1 MMRFGVTLRPQPLLR
16 RRPLLARWSS
26 STSSD
31 AESQSSL
38 SRRPT
43 RLSMRDDGLRLS
55 DFIFASSSSSSTV
68 LRHDGAATSSAATK
82 NSPPMIQPA
91 EIGGD
96 EYYDED
102 VDFIVTD
109 AMQSPRGGV
118 TAAAPATNA
127 LERLRRQ
134 MIANEGDDDEGDEY
148 DNNDSTSTTTLKF
161 HLKTYGCQ
169 MNVNDTDIVRSILM
183 NHHNAAKTY
192 PTREDASSTT
202 TSTSLLRFIETN
214 NEVEADVLLTNT
226 CAIRDN
232 AEQKVWHRLKT
243 LRSHDKNYPLP
254 IAVNTTTMNTTTT
267 TTTTKNKKKRIVC
280 VLGCMAERLKDD
292 MFKDGTAD
300 VVVGPDAYRSLP
312 YLISTLV
319 ITTPPP
325 LPTTTATTDPT
336 HSKTMTK
343 SSTPRLLPT
352 ERAMNVQLSHNET
365 YADIFPQRRATAA
378 SDSNNNNNNN
388 NNEDVTAFVSIM
400 RGCNNMCSYCVVP
413 FTRGRERSRDMTS
426 IVSEIRRLINEEDIR
441 EVILLGQNVNSYH
454 DISSS
459 SRNNNNSNNDNGTDT
474 NSNYRTSNDG
484 FTNIFRLRHGSG
496 HRFADLLDEVSN
508 LSPELRVRFT
518 SPHPKDYPP
527 DLLSLMS
534 ERSNICNHIH
544 MPAQSGSSTVLERMR
559 RGYTREAYLE
569 LIHDVR
575 TKIPN
580 VAISSDFITGFCGE
594 TKYEHAD
601 TLSLLTNVKFDQAYM
616 FAYSMREKTHAHR
629 TMIDDVLPH
638 VKARRLNE
646 IITAFRTTVQ
656 CHNEQVELGQLR
668 LVLIE
673 GMAKRSTIE
682 NKMFSGRTDQNKR
695 VVFDSEPCR
704 IEEELVQHLRH
715 PRFDIMTSLLNV
727 DVDDDDL
734 GLQTKVELSRGD
746 YVIVHITDVRGHT
759 LKGRC
764 VMRSSIAGFERLM
777 TMHES
782 ICQTHHPQI
791 IDRIMTL

>member
-1 MMRFGVTLRPQPLLR
+1 
-16 RRPLLARWSS
+16 
-26 STSSD
+26 
-31 AESQSSL
+31 L

-43 RLSMRDDGLRLS
+43 RLLNDDGLSLS
-55 DFIFASSSSSSTV
+55 HFIINASSSV
-68 LRHDGAATSSAATK
+68 LQHDDGATSSAADK
-82 NSPPMIQPA
+82 DLPPIIQPA

-96 EYYDED
+96 EYYDDD

-109 AMQSPRGGV
+109 AMQSRDSST
-118 TAAAPATNA
+118 TAAAPTTA
-127 LERLRRQ
+127 LDRLKQQ
-134 MIANEGDDDEGDEY
+134 MIANEGDDVVDE
-148 DNNDSTSTTTLKF
+148 NNDSMTMMTLKF

-169 MNVNDTDIVRSILM
+169 MNVNDTDIVRSILI
-183 NHHNAAKTY
+183 NHHHTANTNP
-192 PTREDASSTT
+192 PTTEDASSSPSSST
-202 TSTSLLRFIETN
+202 TSASLLRFIETN
-214 NEVEADVLLTNT
+214 NEIEANVLLTNT

-254 IAVNTTTMNTTTT
+254 ITTVNNTTALTK
-267 TTTTKNKKKRIVC
+267 TTTKNKKKRIVC

-312 YLISTLV
+312 NLISTLV
-319 ITTPPP
+319 ITTPPS
-325 LPTTTATTDPT
+325 TTATTAHPKIT
-336 HSKTMTK
+336 TTK
-343 SSTPRLLPT
+343 SPLLLLPT

-365 YADIFPQRRATAA
+365 YSDIFPLRAPAAAAA
-378 SDSNNNNNNN
+378 S
-388 NNEDVTAFVSIM
+388 NNESVTAFVSIM

-426 IVSEIRRLINEEDIR
+426 IIHEIRRLIDEEDIR

-454 DISSS
+454 DSSS
-459 SRNNNNSNNDNGTDT
+459 SSHNNKNNVNNDNGGTT
-474 NSNYRTSNDG
+474 TTTTSTYRTSNDG

-534 ERSNICNHIH
+534 ERSNICNQLH
-544 MPAQSGSSTVLERMR
+544 MPAQSGSSSVLERMR

-580 VAISSDFITGFCGE
+580 VALSSDFISGFCDE
-594 TKYEHAD
+594 TEDEHED
-601 TLSLLTNVKFDQAYM
+601 TVSLLRQVQFDQAYM

-629 TMIDDVLPH
+629 TMIDNVLPH

-646 IITAFRTTVQ
+646 IITTFRSTVQ
-656 CHNEQVELGQLR
+656 FHNEQVELGQLR

-673 GMAKRSTIE
+673 GEAKRSTVE

-695 VVFDSEPCR
+695 VVFDSEPCW
-704 IEEELVQHLRH
+704 IEEEFVHLH
-715 PRFDIMTSLLNV
+715 PPFFDITSLLNV
-727 DVDDDDL
+727 DANDV

-764 VMRSSIAGFERLM
+764 IMRSSIVGFERLM
-777 TMHES
+777 NMHQS
-782 ICQTHHPQI
+782 LLPDSSSST

>member
-1 MMRFGVTLRPQPLLR
+1 MRFGVTLLVRRQPLLR
-16 RRPLLARWSS
+16 RRPLLTRW
-26 STSSD
+26 STSSNSSD
-31 AESQSSL
+31 ETDTQSSL

-43 RLSMRDDGLRLS
+43 TRLWMKDDGLSLS
-55 DFIFASSSSSSTV
+55 RFINASS
-68 LRHDGAATSSAATK
+68 GGATSSAADE
-82 NSPPMIQPA
+82 NLPPLIQPA

-96 EYYDED
+96 EYHDDTDED
-102 VDFIVTD
+102 VDFMVTD

-118 TAAAPATNA
+118 TAIATNVV
-127 LERLRRQ
+127 LDRLKQQ
-134 MIANEGDDDEGDEY
+134 MIANEGDDEDVGEH
-148 DNNDSTSTTTLKF
+148 NNDSLTMLTLKF

-169 MNVNDTDIVRSILM
+169 MNVNDTDIVRSILI
-183 NHHNAAKTY
+183 NHHNTAKTN
-192 PTREDASSTT
+192 PSTEDASSATT

-214 NEVEADVLLTNT
+214 NEIEADVLLTNT

-254 IAVNTTTMNTTTT
+254 IAVNTT

-336 HSKTMTK
+336 HSTKMTK
-343 SSTPRLLPT
+343 SSSPRLLPT

-365 YADIFPQRRATAA
+365 YADIFPLRRATAT

-388 NNEDVTAFVSIM
+388 NNNENVTAFVSIM

-426 IVSEIRRLINEEDIR
+426 IIHEIRRLIDEDDIR

-454 DISSS
+454 DSSS
-459 SRNNNNSNNDNGTDT
+459 SHHNNNNNSNNDNCTNT
-474 NSNYRTSNDG
+474 NSTYRTSNDG

-527 DLLSLMS
+527 DLLTLMS
-534 ERSNICNHIH
+534 ERSNICNHLH
-544 MPAQSGSSTVLERMR
+544 MPAQSGSSSVLERMR

-575 TKIPN
+575 SKIPN
-580 VAISSDFITGFCGE
+580 VAISSDFISGFCDE
-594 TKYEHAD
+594 TEDEHDD
-601 TLSLLTNVKFDQAYM
+601 TVSLLRQVQFDQAYM

-629 TMIDDVLPH
+629 TMVDNVLPH

-646 IITAFRTTVQ
+646 IITTFRSTVQ
-656 CHNEQVELGQLR
+656 FHNEQVELGQLR

-673 GMAKRSTIE
+673 GEAKRSTVV

-695 VVFDSEPCR
+695 VVFDSKSCW
-704 IEEELVQHLRH
+704 IEEELVHHLH
-715 PRFDIMTSLLNV
+715 PPGCNVITSLLY
-727 DVDDDDL
+727 VDDENDL

-782 ICQTHHPQI
+782 ILPDPSSSSL
-791 IDRIMTL
+791 DRIMTL

>member
-1 MMRFGVTLRPQPLLR
+1 LK
-16 RRPLLARWSS
+16 
-26 STSSD
+26 
-31 AESQSSL
+31 
-38 SRRPT
+38 
-43 RLSMRDDGLRLS
+43 DDGLRLS
-55 DFIFASSSSSSTV
+55 HFINASSTSTV
-68 LRHDGAATSSAATK
+68 LQHDDDATSGAAD
-82 NSPPMIQPA
+82 NNLPPLIQPA
-91 EIGGD
+91 GIGGD
-96 EYYDED
+96 EYYDEIDDND

-109 AMQSPRGGV
+109 AMQSRGSST
-118 TAAAPATNA
+118 TAAAPTTS
-127 LERLRRQ
+127 LDRLKQQ
-134 MIANEGDDDEGDEY
+134 MIANEGNDEDVDE
-148 DNNDSTSTTTLKF
+148 NNDSLKMMTLKF

-169 MNVNDTDIVRSILM
+169 MNVNDTDIVRSILI
-183 NHHNAAKTY
+183 NHHHTAKDN
-192 PTREDASSTT
+192 PTTEDAVSSATT
-202 TSTSLLRFIETN
+202 TTSLLRFIETN
-214 NEVEADVLLTNT
+214 NEIEADVLLTNT

-254 IAVNTTTMNTTTT
+254 ITVNNTTTT
-267 TTTTKNKKKRIVC
+267 TTTKTTTTKSTIKNKKKRIVC

-312 YLISTLV
+312 HLISTLV
-319 ITTPPP
+319 IPTPPP
-325 LPTTTATTDPT
+325 VTVTASTNTTHPTTTTTT
-336 HSKTMTK
+336 TTK
-343 SSTPRLLPT
+343 APLLLLPT

-365 YADIFPQRRATAA
+365 YSDIFPLRAAPAIA
-378 SDSNNNNNNN
+378 SASNNNNNK
-388 NNEDVTAFVSIM
+388 DVTAFVSIM

-426 IVSEIRRLINEEDIR
+426 IIYEIRRLIDEEGIR

-454 DISSS
+454 DSSS
-459 SRNNNNSNNDNGTDT
+459 SHNNDNGGTT
-474 NSNYRTSNDG
+474 TTATSTYRTSNDG

-534 ERSNICNHIH
+534 ERSNICNHLH
-544 MPAQSGSSTVLERMR
+544 MPAQSGSSSVLERMR

-580 VAISSDFITGFCGE
+580 VAISSDFISGFCNE
-594 TKYEHAD
+594 TEDEHYD
-601 TLSLLTNVKFDQAYM
+601 TVSLMRQVQFDQAYM

-629 TMIDDVLPH
+629 TMVDNVLPH

-646 IITAFRTTVQ
+646 IINTFRTTVQ
-656 CHNEQVELGQLR
+656 FHNEQVELGQLR

-673 GMAKRSTIE
+673 GEAKRSTVE

-695 VVFDSEPCR
+695 VVFDSEPCW
-704 IEEELVQHLRH
+704 IEEEFVHLHSRGYN
-715 PRFDIMTSLLNV
+715 ITSLLN
-727 DVDDDDL
+727 DDDDSYNNDV
-734 GLQTKVELSRGD
+734 GLQTKVELSCGD

-764 VMRSSIAGFERLM
+764 IMRSSIVGFERLM
-777 TMHES
+777 NMHQS
-782 ICQTHHPQI
+782 LLSDSSSSN

>member
-1 MMRFGVTLRPQPLLR
+1 MN
-16 RRPLLARWSS
+16 
-26 STSSD
+26 
-31 AESQSSL
+31 
-38 SRRPT
+38 
-43 RLSMRDDGLRLS
+43 
-55 DFIFASSSSSSTV
+55 SSSTV
-68 LRHDGAATSSAATK
+68 LQHDGATTNVNLPLK
-82 NSPPMIQPA
+82 IQPA

-96 EYYDED
+96 EYHDDD

-109 AMQSPRGGV
+109 AMQSRSSNSSG
-118 TAAAPATNA
+118 TTAAPAATNA
-127 LERLRRQ
+127 ALDRLGRQ
-134 MIANEGDDDEGDEY
+134 MIANEEESGGQEE
-148 DNNDSTSTTTLKF
+148 DNDNSTTTTTLKF

-169 MNVNDTDIVRSILM
+169 MNVNDTDIVRSILN
-183 NHHNAAKTY
+183 NHYTAAKN
-192 PTREDASSTT
+192 T
-202 TSTSLLRFIETN
+202 TSTGEAVLRFIETDD
-214 NEVEADVLLTNT
+214 EIEAHVLLTNT

-254 IAVNTTTMNTTTT
+254 ISVNTTTT
-267 TTTTKNKKKRIVC
+267 TTTMTTKRKKKKRIVC

-292 MFKDGTAD
+292 MFKEGTAD

-325 LPTTTATTDPT
+325 LTATAAATDPT
-336 HSKTMTK
+336 HSTTSTTSTTA
-343 SSTPRLLPT
+343 SSPLLLPT

-365 YADIFPQRRATAA
+365 YSDIFPQRAA
-378 SDSNNNNNNN
+378 ANAIAAASNNNNDNKN
-388 NNEDVTAFVSIM
+388 VTSFVSIM
-400 RGCNNMCSYCVVP
+400 CGCNNMCSYCVVP

-426 IVSEIRRLINEEDIR
+426 IVSEILRLINEEDIR

-459 SRNNNNSNNDNGTDT
+459 SSNNNNTTNNTNDNNGGST
-474 NSNYRTSNDG
+474 YRTSNDG

-544 MPAQSGSSTVLERMR
+544 MPAQSGSSSVLERMR
-559 RGYTREAYLE
+559 RGYTRESYLE

-575 TKIPN
+575 SKIPN
-580 VAISSDFITGFCGE
+580 VGISSDFISGFCGE
-594 TKYEHAD
+594 TEDEHED
-601 TLSLLTNVKFDQAYM
+601 TISLLRQVQFDQAYM

-629 TMIDDVLPH
+629 TMVDTVVPN

-646 IITAFRTTVQ
+646 IINTFRSTVQ
-656 CHNEQVELGQLR
+656 LYNEQVELGQLR

-673 GMAKRSTIE
+673 GMAKRSTDE

-695 VVFDSEPCR
+695 VVFDSKPCW
-704 IEEELVQHLRH
+704 IEEELLDHSCP
-715 PRFDIMTSLLNV
+715 PRFDMTSLLNN
-727 DVDDDDL
+727 VDDYDL

-764 VMRSSIAGFERLM
+764 IMRSSIVGFDRLM
-777 TMHES
+777 TMQELILPEALS
-782 ICQTHHPQI
+782 

>member
-1 MMRFGVTLRPQPLLR
+1 
-16 RRPLLARWSS
+16 
-26 STSSD
+26 
-31 AESQSSL
+31 
-38 SRRPT
+38 
-43 RLSMRDDGLRLS
+43 
-55 DFIFASSSSSSTV
+55 
-68 LRHDGAATSSAATK
+68 
-82 NSPPMIQPA
+82 
-91 EIGGD
+91 
-96 EYYDED
+96 
-102 VDFIVTD
+102 
-109 AMQSPRGGV
+109 
-118 TAAAPATNA
+118 
-127 LERLRRQ
+127 
-134 MIANEGDDDEGDEY
+134 
-148 DNNDSTSTTTLKF
+148 
-161 HLKTYGCQ
+161 
-169 MNVNDTDIVRSILM
+169 
-183 NHHNAAKTY
+183 
-192 PTREDASSTT
+192 
-202 TSTSLLRFIETN
+202 
-214 NEVEADVLLTNT
+214 
-226 CAIRDN
+226 
-232 AEQKVWHRLKT
+232 
-243 LRSHDKNYPLP
+243 
-254 IAVNTTTMNTTTT
+254 
-267 TTTTKNKKKRIVC
+267 
-280 VLGCMAERLKDD
+280 MAERLKDD

-325 LPTTTATTDPT
+325 LPTTATTDPT
-336 HSKTMTK
+336 HSTTTTK
-343 SSTPRLLPT
+343 SSSPRLLPT

-365 YADIFPQRRATAA
+365 YADIFPLRAPATA
-378 SDSNNNNNNN
+378 SND
-388 NNEDVTAFVSIM
+388 ESVTAFVSIM

-426 IVSEIRRLINEEDIR
+426 IIHEIRRLIDEEDIR

-454 DISSS
+454 DSSS
-459 SRNNNNSNNDNGTDT
+459 SHNNKNNVNNDNGGTT
-474 NSNYRTSNDG
+474 NTPSTYRTSNDG

-527 DLLSLMS
+527 YLLSLMS

-575 TKIPN
+575 SKIPN
-580 VAISSDFITGFCGE
+580 VAISSDFISGFCGE
-594 TKYEHAD
+594 TEDEHAD
-601 TLSLLTNVKFDQAYM
+601 TLSLLRQVQFDQAYM

-646 IITAFRTTVQ
+646 IITTFRSTVQ
-656 CHNEQVELGQLR
+656 FHNEQVELGQLR

-673 GMAKRSTIE
+673 GEAKRSTVE

-704 IEEELVQHLRH
+704 IEEELVQHLRP

-727 DVDDDDL
+727 VDDDNDL

-782 ICQTHHPQI
+782 ILPDPSSSNNRSDYDTMRTHN
-791 IDRIMTL
+791 